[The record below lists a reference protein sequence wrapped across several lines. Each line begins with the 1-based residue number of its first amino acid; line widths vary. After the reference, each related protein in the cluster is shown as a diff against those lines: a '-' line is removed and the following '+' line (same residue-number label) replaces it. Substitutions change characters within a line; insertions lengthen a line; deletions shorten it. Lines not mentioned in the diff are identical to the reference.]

1 MNWLHKY
8 GFAVICVGLLL
19 IVYVTQSNQSLF
31 YIINA
36 WHVYLPNEAWL
47 ALNMLSYSRFFILP
61 VLLILLALWKRR
73 DLLVNVIVVVIAY
86 YLVFGGLKHLFSH
99 PRPYITLD
107 HHAFFWLN
115 RFEDAVGSAHKS
127 FPSGHAGN
135 MSVFVFSLYHLF
147 FEKKPW
153 PQLLLVLLLLL
164 TMVARIC
171 TGWHWPMDV
180 LGSVAIGFILVQ
192 WCFSFS
198 VRRRR

>member
-8 GFAVICVGLLL
+8 GFAVICVCLLL
-19 IVYVTQSNQSLF
+19 LVYVTHSNQAVF
-31 YIINA
+31 YTINA

-47 ALNMLSYSRFFILP
+47 AINMLSYSKFFILP
-61 VLLILLALWKRR
+61 
-73 DLLVNVIVVVIAY
+73 
-86 YLVFGGLKHLFSH
+86 GLKHLLSH
-99 PRPYITLD
+99 PRPYISLD

-115 RFEDAVGSAHKS
+115 RFEDAVGSAHSS

-135 MSVFVFSLYHLF
+135 MAVFVFSLYHLF

-153 PQLLLVLLLLL
+153 PQLFLVLLLLL

-180 LGSVAIGFILVQ
+180 LASVAIGFVLVQ

-198 VRRRR
+198 VRRR